1 MTKKNIFLNELK
13 NKFLLYLF
21 FFSVFLSLDTSFDNI
36 KNFDILNLK
45 SVNLGIRFILP
56 YCLLI
61 FFIKNYFNELNLKN
75 KSILP

>member
-36 KNFDILNLK
+36 KNFDISNLK

-61 FFIKNYFNELNLKN
+61 FL
-75 KSILP
+75 